1 MAPFESVDV
10 VLSFMPVYVPM
21 VIAVRFVMMPFI
33 MVSFVIVIMM
43 FTNMIRV
50 VSIVSIGAIVIPP

>member
-1 MAPFESVDV
+1 MVPFESVDV
-10 VLSFMPVYVPM
+10 VLSFMPVYVSGM
-21 VIAVRFVMMPFI
+21 IAVRFVMMPFI

-50 VSIVSIGAIVIPP
+50 VSIVSICSIVIPP

>member
-10 VLSFMPVYVPM
+10 VLSFMPVYVPWM
-21 VIAVRFVMMPFI
+21 IAVRFVMMPFI
-33 MVSFVIVIMM
+33 MVSFVIVIVM

-50 VSIVSIGAIVIPP
+50 VSIVSI